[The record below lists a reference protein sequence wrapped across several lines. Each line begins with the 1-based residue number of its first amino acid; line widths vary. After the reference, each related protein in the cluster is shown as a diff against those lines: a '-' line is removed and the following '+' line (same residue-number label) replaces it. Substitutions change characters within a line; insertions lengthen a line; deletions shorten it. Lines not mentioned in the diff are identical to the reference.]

1 MVKQEGFRAALPD
14 NCFIKMDTITGHI
27 ERITFQ
33 NAENG
38 WTVARLQEPKKPDL
52 TTIVG
57 TMTSVQ
63 VGETLR
69 CHGHWKN
76 DPNYG
81 FQFIVQ
87 DYEVTQPA
95 TIRGIQKYLSSGMI
109 KGIGDFFAGQIVAK
123 YGEDTLDVIDQT
135 PDVLMEI
142 DGIGP
147 KRLEKIK
154 SGWNEQKAIRE
165 VMTFLMGY
173 GISPTYA
180 QKVFKTYGEDSIRI
194 ISDNPYQLARDIW
207 GIGFKT
213 ADATAQKLG
222 IGKDSEQRI
231 DAGIEYALN
240 ELSNDGHT
248 CYPVDKFLEE
258 AQKLLE
264 VDANLIAT
272 RLAAI
277 EQEERIVTAPLNIDG
292 QLAACVWL
300 KVFYVCEQGI
310 GSELKR
316 LTQSRSELRSVKIS
330 GAIAWAEQK
339 LSIQLAENQRKAIGV
354 SLEQK
359 LHIITG
365 GPGVGKSTITKV
377 ILLITQQL
385 TKKILL
391 AAPTGRA
398 AKRMA
403 EITGMKASTIHS
415 LLEFD
420 YSVNGF
426 KRNREN
432 PLDCDL
438 LIVDEASMIDTV
450 LMFNLLKAIPAQ
462 ARVIFVGD
470 VDQLPSVGAGSVLQ
484 DLILSEKI
492 PVTRLTEIF
501 RQAANSKI
509 IVNAHRIN
517 AGEFP
522 HLSNDKQS
530 DFFFIEEEDP
540 DKLTELIVNLVDSR
554 LPRAYGFDAFD
565 DIQVLAPMNRG
576 VIGNRNL
583 NDVLQKKL
591 NPGYEPLVKMGRT
604 FQENDKVMQIKN
616 NYDKD
621 VYNGD
626 VGRIRKIDKEEQE
639 LIVNFDG
646 RDVIYDY
653 ADLDQL
659 TLAYAV
665 SIHKYQGSEC
675 PCIVMPI
682 VMGHYMMLY
691 RNLLY
696 TGITRGKKL
705 VVLAGSKKAIAMAVK
720 NDKAMQRFT
729 GLRETMLKWQ

>member
-1 MVKQEGFRAALPD
+1 
-14 NCFIKMDTITGHI
+14 MDTITGHI

-38 WTVARLQEPKKPDL
+38 WTVARLQEPKKLDL

-69 CHGHWKN
+69 CHGTWKN
-76 DPNYG
+76 DPNFG
-81 FQFIVQ
+81 FQFLVQ

-95 TIRGIQKYLSSGMI
+95 TIRGIQKYLASGMI
-109 KGIGDFFAGQIVAK
+109 KGIGDHFAEQIVIK
-123 YGEDTLDVIDQT
+123 YGEQTLDVIDQT

-154 SGWNEQKAIRE
+154 SGWSEQKAIRE

-180 QKVFKTYGEDSIRI
+180 QKVFKTYGNDSIRI
-194 ISDNPYQLARDIW
+194 ITENPYQLARDIW

-213 ADATAQKLG
+213 ADQTAQKLG
-222 IGKDSEQRI
+222 IGKESEMRI
-231 DAGIEYALN
+231 DAGVEYVLN

-264 VDANLIAT
+264 VDANLVAA
-272 RLAAI
+272 RLAVI
-277 EQEERIVTAPLNIDG
+277 EQEARIVTAPLTIEG
-292 QLAACVWL
+292 TLTACVWL
-300 KVFYVCEQGI
+300 KVFHVCEQGI
-310 GSELKR
+310 GVELKR
-316 LTQSRSELRSVKIS
+316 LQQGKSELRDVKVKN
-330 GAIAWAEQK
+330 AIEWAEKK
-339 LSIQLAENQRKAIGV
+339 LNIQLAENQRKAVGA
-354 SLEQK
+354 SLTEK
-359 LHIITG
+359 VHIITG
-365 GPGVGKSTITKV
+365 GPGTGKSTITKV
-377 ILLITQQL
+377 ILLVTHQVTQ
-385 TKKILL
+385 KIML

-420 YSVNGF
+420 FNIGGF
-426 KRNREN
+426 KRNRDN

-450 LMFNLLKAIPAQ
+450 LMFSLLKAVPTH

-470 VDQLPSVGAGSVLQ
+470 VDQLPSVGAGSVLA
-484 DLILSEKI
+484 DIISSKKI

-501 RQAANSKI
+501 RQATSSKI

-522 HLSNDKQS
+522 DLSNDKKG

-540 DKLTELIVNLVDSR
+540 DKLTDLIVNLVDSR
-554 LPRAYGFDAFD
+554 LPNAYGFDSFD

-576 VIGNRNL
+576 AIGNRNL
-583 NDVLQKKL
+583 NEVLQKKL
-591 NPGYEPLVKMGRT
+591 NPSYEPLVKMGRS
-604 FQENDKVMQIKN
+604 FHEDDKVMQIKN

-626 VGRIRKIDKEEQE
+626 VGRIRRIDRTEQE
-639 LIVNFDG
+639 VIVSFDG
-646 RDVIYDY
+646 RDVPYDFT
-653 ADLDQL
+653 DLDQL
-659 TLAYAV
+659 ILAYAV

-675 PCIVMPI
+675 PCVVMPL

-691 RNLLY
+691 RNLIY

-705 VVLAGSKKAIAMAVK
+705 VVLVGSKKAIAMAVK
-720 NDKAMQRFT
+720 NDKAVKRFT
-729 GLRETMLKWQ
+729 GLGEVMKK